1 MDTVSNEVTY
11 GLALSFPNAIIL
23 PPKFLKTAGDRI
35 KTAGIIMKKLFLT
48 MALLAGMA
56 TGMMAQTAMMQQNDE
71 QECMEMQVAEDDM
84 TGDNSCTLT
93 VYYSDG
99 SVASS
104 VKVTTDVSGG
114 ISCMGGRDF
123 YTNDKG
129 VVTLYW
135 SEGCYLKKVYVKG
148 NGYDVDY
155 KNGNRYSLTLK
166 R

>member
-1 MDTVSNEVTY
+1 MKR
-11 GLALSFPNAIIL
+11 IL
-23 PPKFLKTAGDRI
+23 I
-35 KTAGIIMKKLFLT
+35 T
-48 MALLAGMA
+48 MALLAGMTVGA
-56 TGMMAQTAMMQQNDE
+56 MAQTATMQQNDE
-71 QECMEMQVAEDDM
+71 QECMELQISENEI

-104 VKVTTDVSGG
+104 VKVSTDVSGG
-114 ISCMGGRDF
+114 IACMGGRDF
-123 YTNDKG
+123 YTDDKG

-155 KNGNRYSLTLK
+155 KSGNKYSLTLK

>member
-1 MDTVSNEVTY
+1 MKRLFFTMVLLVGMTTV
-11 GLALSFPNAIIL
+11 A
-23 PPKFLKTAGDRI
+23 
-35 KTAGIIMKKLFLT
+35 
-48 MALLAGMA
+48 
-56 TGMMAQTAMMQQNDE
+56 MAQTTTMQQNEE
-71 QECMEMQVAEDDM
+71 QKYNEMQIVENEM

-104 VKVTTDVSGG
+104 VKVSTDVSGG
-114 ISCMGGRDF
+114 ISCIGGRDF

-155 KNGNRYSLTLK
+155 KNGNKYSLTLK
-166 R
+166 K

>member
-1 MDTVSNEVTY
+1 MR
-11 GLALSFPNAIIL
+11 IIL
-23 PPKFLKTAGDRI
+23 VLIGMLYI
-35 KTAGIIMKKLFLT
+35 
-48 MALLAGMA
+48 AGMTNA
-56 TGMMAQTAMMQQNDE
+56 VMAQATNTQSE
-71 QECMEMQVAEDDM
+71 EPECVEVFDNSIEI

-104 VKVTTDVSGG
+104 VKVSTDVSGG
-114 ISCMGGRDF
+114 IACIGGRDF

-129 VVTLYW
+129 KVTLYW

-155 KNGNRYSLTLK
+155 KNGNSYSLTLK

>member
-1 MDTVSNEVTY
+1 
-11 GLALSFPNAIIL
+11 
-23 PPKFLKTAGDRI
+23 
-35 KTAGIIMKKLFLT
+35 MKRLLLT
-48 MALLAGMA
+48 MALLAGMTA
-56 TGMMAQTAMMQQNDE
+56 GAMAQTATMQQNEE
-71 QECMEMQVAEDDM
+71 QECIEMQIAENDM
-84 TGDNSCTLT
+84 TGDNACTLK

-99 SVASS
+99 SVAGS

-155 KNGNRYSLTLK
+155 KNGNSYSLTLK
-166 R
+166 K

>member
-1 MDTVSNEVTY
+1 
-11 GLALSFPNAIIL
+11 
-23 PPKFLKTAGDRI
+23 
-35 KTAGIIMKKLFLT
+35 MKRMLMT
-48 MALLAGMA
+48 MALLAGMTVGA
-56 TGMMAQTAMMQQNDE
+56 MAQTATVQQNDE
-71 QECMEMQVAEDDM
+71 QECLEVQVAENEM

-114 ISCMGGRDF
+114 VGCMGGRDF

-129 VVTLYW
+129 KVTLLW

-155 KNGNRYSLTLK
+155 NNGNSYSVTLK
-166 R
+166 K

>member
-1 MDTVSNEVTY
+1 
-11 GLALSFPNAIIL
+11 
-23 PPKFLKTAGDRI
+23 
-35 KTAGIIMKKLFLT
+35 

-56 TGMMAQTAMMQQNDE
+56 TGVTAQTATMQENDE
-71 QECMEMQVAEDDM
+71 QECVEMQVAENDM

-114 ISCMGGRDF
+114 IACMGGRDF

-155 KNGNRYSLTLK
+155 KNGKRYSLTLK
-166 R
+166 N